1 MTDMSTPAQVR
12 ARLAL
17 AVAIAAG
24 ALWIGWAFVPAVLW
38 AGVVAVAADPLRRK
52 ALARW
57 PGRNAL
63 VAAAITA
70 AVVLVVVVPLVMA
83 VTQAVTEAQ
92 GLTAWF
98 AGARANGIPVP
109 TWVNNLPI
117 GSSQLSGWWDAHL
130 TTSSAAA
137 EQFARFDSDVLIEKS
152 KSLGHNVVE
161 RLIVFGFTVTVLFF
175 MLRDRDAIV
184 GQLER
189 AATRAFGDAGRRVGR
204 QILVSVRGAVD
215 GLVLLGLAQGIIM
228 AIVYAF
234 AGVPH
239 PILMGLLSGAASIV
253 PFGLVAV
260 MLIALA
266 MLVVKG
272 SVVTAIVVGV
282 TGFIINFSI
291 DHFLRPGLIGGATR
305 LPFVWVLIGIV
316 GGVETIGLLGLF
328 VGPALMAAL
337 VLIWREWVEDGTI
350 GGGATTTSGTP
361 VPIPPATPVAHPQ
374 GTATPGG
381 GTPA

>member
-1 MTDMSTPAQVR
+1 MTDTSTPAQVR
-12 ARLAL
+12 ARLVL
-17 AVAIAAG
+17 AAAIAAG

-38 AGVVAVAADPLRRK
+38 AGVVAVASDPLRRK

-57 PGRNAL
+57 PGRETL

-92 GLTAWF
+92 GVTAWF

-109 TWVNNLPI
+109 TWVQNLPV
-117 GSSQLSGWWDAHL
+117 GSSQLSGWWDTHL
-130 TTSSAAA
+130 ATSAAAA
-137 EQFARFDSDVLIEKS
+137 EQFSRFDTDVLIEKS

-175 MLRDRDAIV
+175 MIRDRDAIV
-184 GQLER
+184 AQLER

-228 AIVYAF
+228 AIVYAI
-234 AGVPH
+234 AGVSH

-272 SVVTAIVVGV
+272 SIVTAIVVGV
-282 TGFIINFSI
+282 AGFIINFSI

-350 GGGATTTSGTP
+350 GGGTTS
-361 VPIPPATPVAHPQ
+361 PAQA
-374 GTATPGG
+374 TA
-381 GTPA
+381 PAAPAAPSAASAGNAGA

>member
-1 MTDMSTPAQVR
+1 MNETSTPAQVR

-17 AVAIAAG
+17 AAAIAAG

-38 AGVVAVAADPLRRK
+38 AGVVAVAVDPLRRK
-52 ALARW
+52 ALRVH
-57 PGRNAL
+57 PGRETV

-70 AVVLVVVVPLVMA
+70 AVVLVVVVPLAMA

-98 AGARANGIPVP
+98 AGARAHGIPVP
-109 TWVNNLPI
+109 AWVQNLPV
-117 GSSQLSGWWDAHL
+117 GSRQLSGWWDAHL
-130 TTSSAAA
+130 ATSAAAA
-137 EQFARFDSDVLIEKS
+137 EQFARLDSDVLIEKS

-161 RLIVFGFTVTVLFF
+161 RVIVFGFTVTVLFF
-175 MLRDRDAIV
+175 MIRDRDAIV

-215 GLVLLGLAQGIIM
+215 GLVLLGLAQGILM
-228 AIVYAF
+228 AVVYAV

-260 MLIALA
+260 MLVALL
-266 MLVVKG
+266 MLVIKG
-272 SVVTAIVVGV
+272 AVVTAVVVGV
-282 TGFIINFSI
+282 AGFLINFSI
-291 DHFLRPGLIGGATR
+291 DHFIRPGLIGGATK

-337 VLIWREWVEDGTI
+337 VLLWREWVDEGTVV
-350 GGGATTTSGTP
+350 GG
-361 VPIPPATPVAHPQ
+361 PATSAQ
-374 GTATPGG
+374 AEAEASEAATGDG
-381 GTPA
+381 AAA